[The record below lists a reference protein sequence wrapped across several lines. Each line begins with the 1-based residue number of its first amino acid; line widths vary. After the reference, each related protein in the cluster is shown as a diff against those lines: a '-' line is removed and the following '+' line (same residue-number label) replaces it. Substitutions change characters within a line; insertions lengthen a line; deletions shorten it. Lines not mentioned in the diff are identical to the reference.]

1 MIFYILAAILLL
13 GIMVTVHEFG
23 HFMAARLTG
32 IPVKE
37 FAIGFGPQILSWS
50 SKKHETKFFL
60 RCIPMGGYCAFYG
73 EDDTEEKEKD
83 VVNQF
88 QLRGHGSDK
97 KTKLHE
103 IRHIVMNNHSL
114 SR

>member
-37 FAIGFGPQILSWS
+37 FAIGFGPKICSWN

-60 RCIPMGGYCAFYG
+60 RCIPMGGY
-73 EDDTEEKEKD
+73 
-83 VVNQF
+83 
-88 QLRGHGSDK
+88 
-97 KTKLHE
+97 
-103 IRHIVMNNHSL
+103 
-114 SR
+114 